1 MRLKLVLL
9 TSLLG
14 AFLGAGVPIAILAAT
29 AGWRAFY
36 PAKMGYE
43 TNRWIGLLVYLP
55 PFLASVFADIFVYRH
70 TARRRKFQ
78 AILTAILVL
87 ALCVIAYVMAVLAVL
102 R

>member
-14 AFLGAGVPIAILAAT
+14 ALLGAVVPIAILAVT
-29 AGWRAFY
+29 LGWRAFY
-36 PAKMGYE
+36 PARMVYQ
-43 TNRWIGLLVYLP
+43 TNNWVGLLVYLP
-55 PFLASVFADIFVYRH
+55 PFLAAVFAAVFVYRH

-78 AILTAILVL
+78 ATLAALLVL
-87 ALCVIAYVMAVLAVL
+87 ILCVTAYVAAVLAVL